1 MEQKSIEASY
11 PITFREEH
19 ATLLG
24 SHLRRHDSVVIMGMK
39 RVGISNF
46 LRFFLHHKDIAS
58 TYIDTNAKHLFIPV
72 DLNDLVEREIFPFWT
87 LTLKRLVDTIEASTL
102 SEQTK
107 AQARRLFSESIQLK
121 DLFVTVD
128 SVQKVLNQLIA
139 ADRIPVLFLIRF
151 DRLKDAVTPELFNN
165 LQGLKDATKQKL
177 SYVFTTFRPLY
188 ELSPEVFKKSSLSV
202 FSKDMSL
209 PPATDRDMR
218 TILHTL
224 QERYRLELTDTQKQA
239 LLELAAGHVQYLQ
252 LSIIKLHEH
261 GIIPKTKAE
270 LFRLLQGHEEIV
282 LQSEELFESLTKQ
295 EQDVLI
301 GIKDKKFPDT
311 ETRIRTK
318 YLWDSGILRGT
329 DIQSKV
335 FNPLFADYVSRLH
348 SRKNGS
354 GDFTK
359 KEHLL
364 FSFLKKHTGELCE
377 REDIIEAV
385 WPEYKDLG
393 VSDWAID
400 RLVAR
405 ARAKLKTQNSP
416 YEIVTVITRGYKLVE
431 KG

>member
-1 MEQKSIEASY
+1 MDQKSIEASY
-11 PITFREEH
+11 PISFREDI
-19 ATLLG
+19 AKSLG

-46 LRFFLHHKDIAS
+46 LRFFLHHKDIAN
-58 TYIDTNAKHLFIPV
+58 TYIEPNAKHLFIPI

-87 LTLKRLVDTIEASTL
+87 LTLKRLVDTIEASSL

-107 AQARRLFSESIQLK
+107 QQARRLFTESIQLK

-128 SVQKVLNQLIA
+128 SVQKVINEIVA

-151 DRLKDAVTPELFNN
+151 DRLKDAVTPELFSN
-165 LQGLKDATKQKL
+165 LQGLKDAAKQKL
-177 SYVFTTFRPLY
+177 SYVFTTYRPLY
-188 ELSPEVFKKSSLSV
+188 ELSPEVFKKSALSV

-209 PPATDRDMR
+209 PPATDQDMQA
-218 TILHTL
+218 ILNTL
-224 QERYRLELTDTQKQA
+224 QERYRLELSDAQKQF
-239 LLELAAGHVQYLQ
+239 LLELSAGHVQYLQ
-252 LSIIKLHEH
+252 LSMIKLHEL
-261 GIIPKTKAE
+261 GAVPKTKAE
-270 LFRLLQGHEEIV
+270 LFGLLQGHEEIV

-295 EQDVLI
+295 EQEVLLT
-301 GIKDKKFPDT
+301 IKDHKQPDPDAT
-311 ETRIRTK
+311 QRAR
-318 YLWDSGILRGT
+318 YLWDSGILRGKGAENF
-329 DIQSKV
+329 I
-335 FNPLFADYVSRLH
+335 FNPLFADYVSKLH
-348 SRKNGS
+348 SGKNGN

-364 FSFLKKHTGELCE
+364 FSFLKKHSGELCE

-405 ARAKLKTQNSP
+405 ARAKLKTQNSQ